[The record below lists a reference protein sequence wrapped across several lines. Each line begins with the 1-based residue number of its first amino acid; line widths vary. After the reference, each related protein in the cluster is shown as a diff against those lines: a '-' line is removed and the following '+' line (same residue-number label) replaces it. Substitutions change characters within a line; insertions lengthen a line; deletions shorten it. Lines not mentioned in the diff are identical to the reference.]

1 MKVTTLT
8 NGNLYMNGTSRAGT
22 VDSIKLPDLM
32 QKTQDL
38 MPLGMIGTH
47 QVPTGFEPF
56 ELTMQVSAYNDE
68 FMRAVCNPY
77 VSTNLQVRGEI
88 QEHNANGTTTTR
100 AYACMITG
108 RAKGVT
114 LGEFKAHELV
124 KQEVTFI
131 CSAIEMKID
140 NVEQFA
146 INLLTSVHR
155 INGVDVKGNYR
166 NTLGLNP

>member
-8 NGNLYMNGTSRAGT
+8 NGNLFLNGTSYAGT

-32 QKTQDL
+32 QKTQDIL
-38 MPLGMIGTH
+38 PLGMIGTM
-47 QVPTGFEPF
+47 QVPTGFEAF

-68 FMRAVCNPY
+68 FVRAVSNPY
-77 VSTNLQVRGEI
+77 VNLNLQVRGEI
-88 QEHNANGTTTTR
+88 QQHNANGTTTTR
-100 AYACMITG
+100 AYACMIVG
-108 RAKGVT
+108 KAKGVT

-124 KQEVTFI
+124 KQEITFV
-131 CSAIEMKID
+131 CDAITMKID

-155 INGVDVKGNYR
+155 INGVDVKANYR
-166 NTLGLNP
+166 TNLGL